1 MISTDIGIQ
10 ETRLYRSFAAMVNTY
25 SPSGKEEELTA
36 SLYRELR
43 HELSGTDCWIEL
55 QTVEGTRSNIIV
67 SRGDSSRTDFKTL
80 LLGHI
85 DTVPAYDLAEF
96 ELSEHDGL
104 LYGLGTADMKSG
116 CAALVEAFI
125 SAAVDNHLPESCM
138 LALVV
143 GEEENGD
150 GTLALLDSFSFSE
163 AIVAEPSSLK
173 PCLTHY
179 GYLEMLLQ
187 TRGNRRHAAFSGP
200 EQHSVRNMLKLLL
213 KIEEFTI
220 PAEGTESPAINLNI
234 RDLHSSESGF
244 AVPDTC
250 TAAVDLHIA
259 PEQDVPGYLEQLED
273 FTRQSFRE
281 IADKAGGSVD
291 ISFPTVSSGYRLPED
306 TPLAESLYAAMY
318 DCTLEWL
325 PSSFTS
331 HSDANLLDEAG
342 CHAIVI
348 GPGELSRAHSRDE
361 AVAFEQVLKA
371 AKLYY
376 SLLKILAQS

>member
-1 MISTDIGIQ
+1 MISSHNGIQ
-10 ETRLYRSFAAMVNTY
+10 EARLYRSFAAMINTY

-43 HELSGTDCWIEL
+43 HELSETDCRVEL
-55 QTVEGTRSNIIV
+55 QTVEGTRNNILV
-67 SRGDSSRTDFKTL
+67 YRGDSDQSDFETL

-85 DTVPAYDLAEF
+85 DTVPAFDLAEF

-125 SAAVDNHLPESCM
+125 SAAVDDHLPESCM

-150 GTLALLDSFSFSE
+150 GTLALLDSFSFNE

-213 KIEEFTI
+213 KIEEFTV
-220 PAEGTESPAINLNI
+220 PTEGKKSPAINLNI

-250 TAAVDLHIA
+250 TAAIDLHIA
-259 PEQDVPGYLEQLED
+259 PERDVPDYLEQLEE
-273 FTRQSFRE
+273 FTRRSFRE

-291 ISFPTVSSGYRLPED
+291 ISFPTVSSGYRLPAD
-306 TPLAESLYAAMY
+306 TPLADSLHAAMN
-318 DCTLEWL
+318 DCALDWL

-331 HSDANLLDEAG
+331 HSDANLLDESG
-342 CHAIVI
+342 CQAIVI
-348 GPGELSRAHSRDE
+348 GPGDLSRAHSRDE
-361 AVAFEQVLKA
+361 AVSFDQVLSA

-376 SLLKILAQS
+376 CLLKRLGSA